1 MHDKSVTLRVL
12 PEAQF
17 SDEKKDYME
26 LDKEE
31 SQLKEESN
39 KAIHSNIPRQKIVQN
54 DAEVQED
61 IGVLA
66 TEKRDLQSKPTA
78 KEERSTKERKKH
90 RNKTKRGWKNR
101 KIPTEGLSK
110 GDKVQLIYQQLGAS
124 QQTDDYYTVSN
135 ILSLEHAEIEHQR
148 TKRRITVRGD
158 KLRHY
163 NHQPP

>member
-1 MHDKSVTLRVL
+1 M
-12 PEAQF
+12 
-17 SDEKKDYME
+17 
-26 LDKEE
+26 
-31 SQLKEESN
+31 
-39 KAIHSNIPRQKIVQN
+39 QN
-54 DAEVQED
+54 NEEVQED
-61 IGVLA
+61 IVVLA
-66 TEKRDLQSKPTA
+66 TKKRNLQGKPTA
-78 KEERSTKERKKH
+78 KEKRSTKGRKKH
-90 RNKTKRGWKNR
+90 KKKIKRGWKNK

-135 ILSLEHAEIEHQR
+135 ILSLEHAEIEHQG

>member
-1 MHDKSVTLRVL
+1 M
-12 PEAQF
+12 
-17 SDEKKDYME
+17 
-26 LDKEE
+26 
-31 SQLKEESN
+31 
-39 KAIHSNIPRQKIVQN
+39 
-54 DAEVQED
+54 
-61 IGVLA
+61 
-66 TEKRDLQSKPTA
+66 KR
-78 KEERSTKERKKH
+78 

-163 NHQPP
+163 NPQPP

>member
-1 MHDKSVTLRVL
+1 M
-12 PEAQF
+12 
-17 SDEKKDYME
+17 
-26 LDKEE
+26 
-31 SQLKEESN
+31 
-39 KAIHSNIPRQKIVQN
+39 
-54 DAEVQED
+54 
-61 IGVLA
+61 
-66 TEKRDLQSKPTA
+66 KR
-78 KEERSTKERKKH
+78 

-124 QQTDDYYTVSN
+124 RQTDDYYNVSN

-163 NHQPP
+163 NPQPP